1 MNKTVLDF
9 KSFNKKDLKILFT
22 GDIMGNIKMME
33 TIANGNDPFYH
44 ISKFFDIYD
53 LRIGN
58 LETTFSN
65 EVSDYPRF
73 SSDDIFATLL
83 AKYFDVLF
91 TANNHCHDY
100 GNAGIIRTI
109 KTLDSRGI
117 LHVGTNKPGDRKK
130 TLRIEVNGH
139 ELAIMCYTTFVNGEI
154 IGKDETGLQFSE
166 HDPEQHK
173 KEIINFYSE
182 TKVEEEIHSA
192 ETRAEI
198 IIVGLHGGDECNR
211 EKKDSQEQRI
221 DGILRRGG
229 DIVIGGHPHVFQ
241 GGFQRDKKFGVYS
254 LGNFFTDQLRLNNSD
269 SGCIFCVKI
278 DPMGEYSYSFL
289 PVCTFVHPSE
299 GHKVLPLS
307 LIEQGYYNFVGNE
320 VRKIL
325 LDALGEIRKTML
337 EQGLTEEQFFL
348 HFAC

>member
-1 MNKTVLDF
+1 MNKTILDF
-9 KSFNKKDLKILFT
+9 KSFNKKDLKILFV

-33 TIANGNDPFYH
+33 TVTNGNDPFKH
-44 ISKFFDIYD
+44 ISKFFDRYD

-73 SSDDIFATLL
+73 SSDDRFATLL
-83 AKYFDVLF
+83 ANYFDVLF

-100 GNAGIIRTI
+100 SNEGIIRTI
-109 KTLDSRGI
+109 KTLDSKEI

-130 TLRIEVNGH
+130 TLRMEVNGH
-139 ELAIMCYTTFVNGEI
+139 ELAIMSYTTFVNGEI
-154 IGKDETGLQFSE
+154 IGKDETGLQFAEYDSKQ
-166 HDPEQHK
+166 DTK
-173 KEIINFYSE
+173 GLINFYSE

-198 IIVGLHGGDECNR
+198 IIVGVHGGAEYDR
-211 EKKDSQEQRI
+211 EKKDSQEQRV
-221 DGILRRGG
+221 GAILRRGG

-241 GGFQRDKKFGVYS
+241 GGFQQDKKFGVYS
-254 LGNFFTDQLRLNNSD
+254 LGNFFTDQHKLNNSD

-289 PVCTFVHPSE
+289 PICTFIHATE

-307 LIEQGYYNFVGNE
+307 LVEQGYYNFIGNDD
-320 VRKIL
+320 RKTL
-325 LDALGEIRKTML
+325 LTALGEIRKTML
-337 EQGLTEEQFFL
+337 DQGLTEEPFFL
-348 HFAC
+348 HLAC